1 MHRRRLCAFVGI
13 KASHIWLQP
22 HSRVNKKNKKTPPKK
37 KKTTQQIKT
46 RQHLQDVD

>member
-22 HSRVNKKNKKTPPKK
+22 HSRVNNKKNKKKPK

>member
-22 HSRVNKKNKKTPPKK
+22 HSRVNNKKNLKKPKKKNKLHNKLK
-37 KKTTQQIKT
+37 
-46 RQHLQDVD
+46 QDSIYRM

>member
-22 HSRVNKKNKKTPPKK
+22 HSRVNNKKNKKKKPK

>member
-22 HSRVNKKNKKTPPKK
+22 HSRVNNKKNQK

>member
-22 HSRVNKKNKKTPPKK
+22 HSRVKNKNKKPKK
-37 KKTTQQIKT
+37 KLHNKLK
-46 RQHLQDVD
+46 QDSIYRM

>member
-13 KASHIWLQP
+13 KAHIWLQP
-22 HSRVNKKNKKTPPKK
+22 QSRLNNKKQEKK

-46 RQHLQDVD
+46 RQHLQDVQLLQG

>member
-1 MHRRRLCAFVGI
+1 MPLSGLKLHTFGYSLTQESII
-13 KASHIWLQP
+13 KKI
-22 HSRVNKKNKKTPPKK
+22 KKTP

>member
-22 HSRVNKKNKKTPPKK
+22 HSRVNNNKKKPKK

>member
-22 HSRVNKKNKKTPPKK
+22 HSRVNNKKKLKKTKK

>member
-22 HSRVNKKNKKTPPKK
+22 HSRVNNKKIKKNQK